1 MYPFAYNYAIF
12 TLYLVTIKI
21 SKQIYNHM
29 YEYLIPAVRRKCNK
43 KKRQPHAQSIRVRNF
58 VNYIIVSKKP
68 FMYYEN
74 VVLIKFVIYV

>member
-1 MYPFAYNYAIF
+1 MHHYIS
-12 TLYLVTIKI
+12 LYLKYLLKI
-21 SKQIYNHM
+21 ILQKSGSHIGVRVPY
-29 YEYLIPAVRRKCNK
+29 IPAVRRKCNK
-43 KKRQPHAQSIRVRNF
+43 KHQPRTQSIRVRNS